1 MEAKLAELG
10 GLLQELGNVQKNV
23 ESRRTRRRSSINRS
37 SPKRSPDQRPWKN
50 ALTLSEV
57 TGGGDGRLPPIVEGK
72 YYPRRTMESVVL
84 RIQCCDTDCYVV
96 LKIYLESSWILPTP
110 RIRRTLGRHLLRI
123 SMREIRSNLIPRKN
137 RHPAES

>member
-1 MEAKLAELG
+1 METKLAELG

-23 ESRRTRRRSSINRS
+23 ESRRTQRRSSMNRS
-37 SPKRSPDQRPWKN
+37 SPKRSPDQRRWKN

-72 YYPRRTMESVVL
+72 YYPRRTMESVFH
-84 RIQCCDTDCYVV
+84 RIQCRDADGYVV
-96 LKIYLESSWILPTP
+96 LKNYLESSRIQSTP

-123 SMREIRSNLIPRKN
+123 SMREIRSSLIPRKN
-137 RHPAES
+137 HHPAEA